1 MLEEAEAAVMIQ
13 SSAPSKPK
21 VRAKNKGEWMEGE
34 ASETALPANAKLW
47 QQFTVVKEEMA
58 EESDPDGSKS
68 FSRLEAILEE
78 ELKEEEQ

>member
-21 VRAKNKGEWMEGE
+21 VRQKNKGEWVEGE
-34 ASETALPANAKLW
+34 APQRALLANQKLKR
-47 QQFTVVKEEMA
+47 QFTVVKEEMA

-78 ELKEEEQ
+78 EL